1 MVQSLQVLTATK
13 DHRRDPYR
21 TITHIG
27 GLNPDGSHWR
37 LGIAEAIDGIRALRW
52 EFYLLGEDGRR
63 IWLHVTVA
71 RDGHEY
77 LKTLDDPGVPR
88 RLLALPSEIEGA

>member
-1 MVQSLQVLTATK
+1 MVQSLQILTSTK
-13 DHRRDPYR
+13 DHRLDPYR

-27 GLNPDGSHWR
+27 GLNPDGSPWS
-37 LGIAEAIDGIRALRW
+37 LSVAEAIHGIRSRQW
-52 EFYLLGEDGRR
+52 EFYVLDPAGERT
-63 IWLHVTVA
+63 WVHVTVA

-88 RLLALPSEIEGA
+88 RLLALPSEIDEG

>member
-1 MVQSLQVLTATK
+1 MVQSLQVLTTTK

-27 GLNPDGSHWR
+27 GLNADGSRWR
-37 LGIAEAIDGIRALRW
+37 LGVDEAIDGMRSRRW
-52 EFYLLGEDGRR
+52 EFYVVDEDGRKV
-63 IWLHVTVA
+63 WLHITVA

-88 RLLALPSEIEGA
+88 MLLALPSDIESP